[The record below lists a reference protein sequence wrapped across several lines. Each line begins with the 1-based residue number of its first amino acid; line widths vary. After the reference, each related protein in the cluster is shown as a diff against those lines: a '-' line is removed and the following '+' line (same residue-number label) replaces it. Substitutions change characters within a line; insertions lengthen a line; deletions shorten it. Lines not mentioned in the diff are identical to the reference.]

1 MPKYVTI
8 NEEKM
13 REIIINQIISHYS
26 GELNIKGN
34 KTSRWW
40 TDARDQ
46 SLGGT
51 VMTISGTS
59 NATRSGNGVQI
70 DVTYNLSCVPR

>member
-1 MPKYVTI
+1 MAKYVTI

-13 REIIINQIISHYS
+13 RELIINQIIQRYT
-26 GELNIKGN
+26 GELTIKGN
-34 KTSRWW
+34 KTSQWW
-40 TDARDQ
+40 SNTNDT

-51 VMTISGTS
+51 VMTISG
-59 NATRSGNGVQI
+59 NACASRSGNGVQV

>member
-13 REIIINQIISHYS
+13 REIIINQIISRYS
-26 GELNIKGN
+26 GELTIKGD

-40 TDARDQ
+40 SDARTQ
-46 SLGGT
+46 ENGT
-51 VMTISGTS
+51 VMTISGSS

-70 DVTYNLSCVPR
+70 DVTYNLSCRPR

>member
-1 MPKYVTI
+1 MPKYVTV
-8 NEEKM
+8 NEDKM
-13 REIIINQIISHYS
+13 REIIINAIINRYT
-26 GELNIKGN
+26 GELTIKGD

-40 TDARDQ
+40 SDARTQ
-46 SLGGT
+46 ENGT
-51 VMTISGTS
+51 VMTISGSS